1 MAKELALYD
10 RVEID
15 GTAVSNYVRAVE
27 TESENTEVDASGF
40 SATGN
45 DEKLAGTRVQSI
57 TFEIIL
63 GTEMH
68 ALLWPIHRDRS
79 VVPIEW
85 QPHGLIDLGRE
96 TLYGNAQLLT
106 YPPGASRGELRVV
119 SCRFTPGD
127 SDGFDWT
134 AAT

>member
-1 MAKELALYD
+1 MAKELALHD

-15 GTAVSNYVRAVE
+15 GTDISTYVRGVE
-27 TESENTEVDASGF
+27 TESENTEVDSSGF
-40 SATGN
+40 SASGN

-57 TFEIIL
+57 TFEIIA
-63 GTEMH
+63 GEETH
-68 ALLWPIHRDRS
+68 ALLWPIHRDRD
-79 VVPIEW
+79 VVAIEW

-106 YPPGASRGELRVV
+106 YPPGAARGELRTV